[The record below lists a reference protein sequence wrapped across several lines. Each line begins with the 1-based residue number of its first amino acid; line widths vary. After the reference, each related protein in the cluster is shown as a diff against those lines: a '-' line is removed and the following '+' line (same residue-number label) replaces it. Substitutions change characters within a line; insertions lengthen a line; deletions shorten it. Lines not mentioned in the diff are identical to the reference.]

1 MEAEGMNGV
10 KRGTEAEGMTGAKG
24 HRGRRDEWSKRV
36 KGARR
41 QKG

>member
-1 MEAEGMNGV
+1 MTGV
-10 KRGTEAEGMTGAKG
+10 KEEKDDGF
-24 HRGRRDEWSKRV
+24 RRDEWSKRV